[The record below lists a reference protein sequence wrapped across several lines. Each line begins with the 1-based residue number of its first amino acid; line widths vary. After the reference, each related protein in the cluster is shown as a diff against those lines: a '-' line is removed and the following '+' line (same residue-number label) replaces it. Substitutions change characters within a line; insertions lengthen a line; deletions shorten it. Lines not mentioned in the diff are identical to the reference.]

1 MQNKV
6 TLVVRIVFGSMFV
19 VFGLNGFL
27 NFIPMPTPTPQAGEF
42 LGALFK
48 TGFIF
53 PVIKSIEVLVGL
65 SLLSNK
71 FTSFALVALAP
82 ILTVIVLHNFVLDT
96 SGIPMATSLIVMFGY
111 LVYVH
116 RSNYRQLFAP
126 KAL

>member
-1 MQNKV
+1 MQNKI
-6 TLVVRIVFGSMFV
+6 TLVVRIVFGAMFV

-27 NFIPMPTPTPQAGEF
+27 NFIPMPAPAPAAGEF

-53 PVIKSIEVLVGL
+53 PVIKSIEILVGL

-82 ILTVIVLHNFVLDT
+82 ILTVISLHNFLLDPA
-96 SGIPMATSLIVMFGY
+96 GAPLAIILILMFGY
-111 LVYVH
+111 LVFIH
-116 RSNYRQLFAP
+116 RNNYKQLFAS